1 LYDLAQLSAIDHHL
15 GDNQEVMLKK
25 LSLVGFTPE
34 NVNTVVSKALSLA
47 DEK

>member
-1 LYDLAQLSAIDHHL
+1 
-15 GDNQEVMLKK
+15 MLKK
-25 LSLVGFTPE
+25 LSLGIGFTPE